1 MSKGMRRVLSLV
13 VSLLLFSTLTMAE
26 PGGNNANR
34 DKNKKHHS
42 PFAKLAFW
50 RHHKDTNKN
59 AKTAHATHAP
69 SKQAQAKTA
78 QVKPASAKQAAGKK
92 DQKQEQHASNASKTA
107 AKKAPTTKKT
117 KPREKAQDPNTAS
130 LKQ

>member
-1 MSKGMRRVLSLV
+1 MSRGMRSVLSLV

-26 PGGNNANR
+26 PGGNSANR

-42 PFAKLAFW
+42 SFAKLAFW
-50 RHHKDTNKN
+50 RHHKDSNKN

-69 SKQAQAKTA
+69 SKPAQAKTA
-78 QVKPASAKQAAGKK
+78 RVKPASTKQAAGKK
-92 DQKQEQHASNASKTA
+92 EQKQEQHASNASKTA
-107 AKKAPTTKKT
+107 AKKAPTTNKT
-117 KPREKAQDPNTAS
+117 KPQQKAQDPNTAS